1 MRIVKIVLLLV
12 ALTISFG
19 QIPQKTLPM
28 LEKKQ
33 DSFRQ
38 AIRLEKIGE
47 LEAAETIYLELLE
60 VNPKNTRIFL
70 QLKALYRKQEKYEDL
85 KVVLL
90 ERVRTFNRDLQSH
103 VELGEVFLLMDER
116 EKAKQYWN
124 NLRFQFGETRSIY
137 YMLIQ
142 MYLKHNLDEEMNE
155 LVDAGR
161 KHFDDPSFLSLE
173 LGNIHMRNLD
183 YSGATEEFVTYA
195 SYHPEQIRTISSQ
208 ILRMSDRE
216 ESHQNIEKALMNNRA
231 VSEDVVRLLYSDFLF
246 KVQRYPEAYNQHLA
260 LGVTGVKNMERW
272 IRFAHNLRKEQ
283 SLPLALKA
291 FTMVLDTLKSTS
303 FSRNANNLKRI
314 TGEALYGLALTY
326 EQQITPSQ
334 QWAPLAEYFPGNMV
348 FKDHLTTL
356 KSIEV
361 KPLEDT
367 FSLYDSILVTLPST
381 TFPPQAH
388 FRLGEIKYK
397 ITRDFDGAM
406 TAFSASAGATKDRD
420 LALRSNLRLADVFMA
435 KSDFSSGLNHLR
447 DALSSTGQEKERQSL
462 KFKLCQVHF
471 LYGNIDSTLVILDQ
485 LLSSLELGDPYFNDA
500 LELKGFIEENYV
512 RGDQIDKDAFQ
523 SYILA
528 ERLLR
533 QGKRSEADSFFR
545 SVVDAYPETPIADE
559 AAFRRAQL
567 TLELGNYTRAVEQLA
582 AIQDSPL
589 GDLAAVMTGEVYDRY
604 LFNNEEA
611 EVWYFKVL
619 EEYPESLLTE
629 PVRYRLR
636 EITKRNEL
644 N

>member
-1 MRIVKIVLLLV
+1 MKTVKILLLLFAV
-12 ALTISFG
+12 TISIG
-19 QIPQKTLPM
+19 QVPQTLP
-28 LEKKQ
+28 LLDKKEAR
-33 DSFRQ
+33 FRQ
-38 AIRLEKIGE
+38 AIRLERIGE
-47 LEAAETIYLELLE
+47 LEAAETIYLELLDA
-60 VNPKNTRIFL
+60 NPKDTRIFL
-70 QLKALYRKQEKYEDL
+70 QLKALFRKQERYEDL
-85 KVVLL
+85 KALLL
-90 ERVRTFNRDLQSH
+90 ERVGIFSRDLQSH

-116 EKAKQYWN
+116 DKAKQFWN
-124 NLRFQFGETRSIY
+124 NLLLQFGETRSIH

-142 MYLKHNLDEEMNE
+142 MYLKHSLDEELDA
-155 LVDAGR
+155 LVVSGR
-161 KHFDDPSFLSLE
+161 KHFNDPSFLSLE

-183 YSGATEEFVTYA
+183 YAAATDEFVTYG
-195 SYHPEQIRTISSQ
+195 SYHPEQIRAVSSQ

-216 ESHQNIEKALMNNRA
+216 ESHKKIETALMNNMPMN
-231 VSEDVVRLLYSDFLF
+231 EDVVRLLYSDFLF
-246 KVQRYPEAYNQHLA
+246 KVQRYPDAYNQHLA

-272 IRFAHNLRKEQ
+272 IKFAHNLRKEQ
-283 SLPLALKA
+283 SLPFALKA
-291 FTMVLDTLKSTS
+291 FTVVLAALKSAP
-303 FSRNANNLKRI
+303 FSRNDNNLKRI

-326 EQQITPSQ
+326 EQQITPGQ
-334 QWAPLAEYFPGNMV
+334 QWAPLAEYFPGNM
-348 FKDHLTTL
+348 FFEDHLSTL
-356 KSIEV
+356 QTIEV

-406 TAFSASAGATKDRD
+406 ASFAAAASATKDRD
-420 LALRSNLRLADVFMA
+420 LALRSNLRLADVLMA
-435 KSDFSSGLNHLR
+435 KNNFPRGLKHIQE
-447 DALSSTGQEKERQSL
+447 ALSSTGQEKEQQSL
-462 KFKLCQVHF
+462 KFKLCQIHF
-471 LYGNIDSTLVILDQ
+471 FYGNIDNTVVILDE
-485 LLSSLELGDPYFNDA
+485 LLSSLKLGDPYFNDA

-512 RGDQIDKDAFQ
+512 QGDQIDKDAFQ
-523 SYILA
+523 SYVLA
-528 ERLLR
+528 ERLQR
-533 QGKRSEADSFFR
+533 QGKRGEAASFFR
-545 SVVDAYPETPIADE
+545 SVVDVYPETSIADE

-567 TLELGNYTRAVEQLA
+567 TLELGEYTRTVELLV

-589 GDLAAVMTGEVYDRY
+589 GDLATVMTGEVYDRY
-604 LFNNEEA
+604 LFNSSEA

>member
-1 MRIVKIVLLLV
+1 M
-12 ALTISFG
+12 
-19 QIPQKTLPM
+19 
-28 LEKKQ
+28 
-33 DSFRQ
+33 
-38 AIRLEKIGE
+38 
-47 LEAAETIYLELLE
+47 
-60 VNPKNTRIFL
+60 
-70 QLKALYRKQEKYEDL
+70 
-85 KVVLL
+85 
-90 ERVRTFNRDLQSH
+90 
-103 VELGEVFLLMDER
+103 
-116 EKAKQYWN
+116 
-124 NLRFQFGETRSIY
+124 
-137 YMLIQ
+137 
-142 MYLKHNLDEEMNE
+142 
-155 LVDAGR
+155 
-161 KHFDDPSFLSLE
+161 
-173 LGNIHMRNLD
+173 
-183 YSGATEEFVTYA
+183 
-195 SYHPEQIRTISSQ
+195 
-208 ILRMSDRE
+208 
-216 ESHQNIEKALMNNRA
+216 
-231 VSEDVVRLLYSDFLF
+231 
-246 KVQRYPEAYNQHLA
+246 
-260 LGVTGVKNMERW
+260 
-272 IRFAHNLRKEQ
+272 
-283 SLPLALKA
+283 
-291 FTMVLDTLKSTS
+291 
-303 FSRNANNLKRI
+303 
-314 TGEALYGLALTY
+314 
-326 EQQITPSQ
+326 
-334 QWAPLAEYFPGNMV
+334 
-348 FKDHLTTL
+348 
-356 KSIEV
+356 
-361 KPLEDT
+361 EDT

-447 DALSSTGQEKERQSL
+447 DVLSSTGQEKERQSL

-604 LFNNEEA
+604 LFNNEKA
-611 EVWYFKVL
+611 KVWYFKVL

-636 EITKRNEL
+636 EITKRNKL